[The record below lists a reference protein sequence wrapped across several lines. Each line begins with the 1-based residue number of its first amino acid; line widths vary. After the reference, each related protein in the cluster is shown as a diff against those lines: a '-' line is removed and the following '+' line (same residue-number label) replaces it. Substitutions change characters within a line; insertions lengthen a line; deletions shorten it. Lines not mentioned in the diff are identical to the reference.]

1 MGHRLVTFELRCH
14 LVARTF
20 QNVLSGQVLPPTG
33 DKRACYSVAE
43 CISADFND
51 ESSMRARTRNVV

>member
-1 MGHRLVTFELRCH
+1 MPS
-14 LVARTF
+14 
-20 QNVLSGQVLPPTG
+20 SGQGASECAVWPGIAPTG

-43 CISADFND
+43 RISADFND